1 MSIVKHVY
9 MDVFSTDVLSPIF
22 EDSSLSENMLKNI
35 SQNFTGSVVE
45 TYRHICIFEEIMMRG
60 MYL

>member
-1 MSIVKHVY
+1 

-35 SQNFTGSVVE
+35 SQNFSGSVVE
-45 TYRHICIFEEIMMRG
+45 TYRHICIFAEIMMRG